1 MLVLS
6 YHPSE
11 TTGALWGNMNSV
23 TSVSELVEERG
34 ASGLSGG
41 AIVMMTNMPRLER
54 AFSHLMTIVL
64 L

>member
-1 MLVLS
+1 
-6 YHPSE
+6 
-11 TTGALWGNMNSV
+11 MNSV